1 MKKSSS
7 NNLLRNKKNRSI
19 ITNFLAVLLILLFNV
34 NSLEESKNYNIYKDS
49 QFLLFLSKNGSL
61 CGYQNLNNMN
71 INKTWEIYLGDHIYY
86 SYNINSDKITNDISF
101 YMIHNKSYI
110 IQNNVLI
117 PYNVFVYD
125 LVNNNNYV
133 NNDKNDFFLKGKI
146 ICTYL
151 IIDLNNGKI
160 LEKIKDVNNDAFIF
174 KKLKQYEKSI
184 ILKSE
189 EYHLEKIDKNT
200 NNELMNIAI
209 SDIHILREDKKDNNS
224 IYLERQETV
233 KKFIEKLNKE
243 INWDEIISICNYS
256 NGNINLLYNRNIF
269 DKNIADK
276 SSNDKEIKEL
286 IKENNSVLNK
296 LFKYDIFN
304 TILVLSCTIILII
317 LFKLF
322 PKKPSTVTT
331 TNFNNIEIINKRYG
345 NLNANSTKHYQ
356 FCPHVEDI
364 SIKPINNNKINDK
377 ENNQLVKFKEKE
389 IFNLVKNKEKQF
401 YKSDLS
407 RSRSSNDLIRRKNT
421 ELVLYNK
428 NDDIDNG
435 NNNYIIDQN
444 GNVEIL
450 NKFIMDGINE
460 FNVEKIIKPVKNN
473 IEIKSSNFNPIT
485 KEVLIK
491 LEENTK
497 KKITLKIPE
506 KKFIEYKN
514 IFNQKNI
521 NLLLPIKEE
530 SISISKEETPIKGIW
545 DESIDESLDESKEE
559 KSISINSNNKKINII
574 ESNNKKSD
582 EIDLK
587 EKETIISYDSKGKN
601 IIRKIRSRLDED
613 FKNLEKI
620 GEGGFGIVLKGIH
633 RLDKGINAIKII
645 KLSSLDDKENI
656 INEAITMTKISSKH
670 IVQYKTCWIDNKLGS
685 ASKFFDSDEDG
696 NDNNIDNSN
705 SNIISKSQSCI
716 FNKSKKKDKSDKD
729 SMSSEDS
736 DDSNYDNLA
745 LKRNISKDLLKV
757 KNNKDNNSQEF
768 KKRKNSNALTKYY
781 NDFRDDSH
789 MVKESIISKQLNEDN
804 NDNNYNMQHSDCT
817 YNAHYAKYFFI
828 LMEYCDGLTLDLYIK
843 QHANSSIDRKI
854 IYSFTQQ
861 ILKSLSKIHSGGI
874 IHRDI
879 KPSNIFIKN
888 DQIKIGDFGLATR
901 YSTSKLLRSKKI
913 EGTPLYLSPE
923 QTSFKSY
930 NEKVD
935 IYACGITLYEMCSCF
950 YTSMERYES
959 IMNLRNNGII
969 EEKVRKN
976 YPEETELIKLMTK
989 KDYNERPTANE
1000 ILKSDLFINL
1010 GKKLGC

>member
-1 MKKSSS
+1 M
-7 NNLLRNKKNRSI
+7 
-19 ITNFLAVLLILLFNV
+19 
-34 NSLEESKNYNIYKDS
+34 
-49 QFLLFLSKNGSL
+49 
-61 CGYQNLNNMN
+61 
-71 INKTWEIYLGDHIYY
+71 
-86 SYNINSDKITNDISF
+86 
-101 YMIHNKSYI
+101 
-110 IQNNVLI
+110 
-117 PYNVFVYD
+117 
-125 LVNNNNYV
+125 
-133 NNDKNDFFLKGKI
+133 
-146 ICTYL
+146 
-151 IIDLNNGKI
+151 
-160 LEKIKDVNNDAFIF
+160 
-174 KKLKQYEKSI
+174 
-184 ILKSE
+184 
-189 EYHLEKIDKNT
+189 
-200 NNELMNIAI
+200 
-209 SDIHILREDKKDNNS
+209 
-224 IYLERQETV
+224 
-233 KKFIEKLNKE
+233 
-243 INWDEIISICNYS
+243 
-256 NGNINLLYNRNIF
+256 
-269 DKNIADK
+269 
-276 SSNDKEIKEL
+276 
-286 IKENNSVLNK
+286 
-296 LFKYDIFN
+296 
-304 TILVLSCTIILII
+304 
-317 LFKLF
+317 
-322 PKKPSTVTT
+322 
-331 TNFNNIEIINKRYG
+331 
-345 NLNANSTKHYQ
+345 
-356 FCPHVEDI
+356 
-364 SIKPINNNKINDK
+364 
-377 ENNQLVKFKEKE
+377 
-389 IFNLVKNKEKQF
+389 
-401 YKSDLS
+401 
-407 RSRSSNDLIRRKNT
+407 
-421 ELVLYNK
+421 
-428 NDDIDNG
+428 
-435 NNNYIIDQN
+435 
-444 GNVEIL
+444 
-450 NKFIMDGINE
+450 
-460 FNVEKIIKPVKNN
+460 
-473 IEIKSSNFNPIT
+473 
-485 KEVLIK
+485 
-491 LEENTK
+491 
-497 KKITLKIPE
+497 
-506 KKFIEYKN
+506 
-514 IFNQKNI
+514 
-521 NLLLPIKEE
+521 
-530 SISISKEETPIKGIW
+530 
-545 DESIDESLDESKEE
+545 
-559 KSISINSNNKKINII
+559 
-574 ESNNKKSD
+574 
-582 EIDLK
+582 
-587 EKETIISYDSKGKN
+587 
-601 IIRKIRSRLDED
+601 
-613 FKNLEKI
+613 
-620 GEGGFGIVLKGIH
+620 LKGIH

-923 QTSFKSY
+923 QTSFRSY